1 MKIDLKTFSKIALP
15 GILGIAILQGCT
27 SDDQSLPANIDY
39 SVIEELNEPYQPFEP
54 ELGAAVPKTSER
66 TMVSASL
73 PYPPFNPHDIKTV
86 GPDGWN
92 DRDQLL
98 NAGTGGVKF
107 NLLWSQWQPEAN
119 LNPNNPNTFTY
130 DGKVWLIASTRDKEI
145 RWYSERGMKVT
156 AVLYGTPAWA
166 RPKNTAKFGRKVPIV
181 DDKFIA
187 PDNPEDF
194 ARFAGMLAKR
204 FNGANGNG
212 RIVNFVIQNEVNA
225 LDWYNPGCGTDAAPC
240 SIEDR
245 IDSYASIFN
254 LSYDRIIA
262 EQPHAKVMYSF
273 DHHFGQTY
281 AQAQRYSSAQRF
293 IEELE
298 PKVGDRKWRLAFHS
312 YPPDLFKPAFGPF
325 DYPKITF
332 GNIGILASYLRQRFP
347 DKPYTWDIHLTENGI
362 NSSPP
367 SSEEQMKKQ
376 MKVATRNILGTPGIE
391 TFYYHRLMDH
401 RQEGKFT
408 PGLFNSQKKAKQA
421 WQTWSGNNLYNSNPP
436 RLDDG
441 YEVLPYVK
449 LERSVHPTR
458 GHWASTRQAPGGYT
472 TEASFLLLREPA
484 DNTTLL
490 FECHDADA
498 KATYISAE
506 LSCDGHQNFGPVGY
520 IYNFNNA
527 ANTRAPLYSIKLPRA
542 DYLISKSPNEGG
554 GEPTLLGF
562 VDSSRVRQQAEP
574 DHDLSY
580 FDTSVQTSGQSNAS
594 SIATETVHQEWGD
607 CAGDNEPSCTFIR
620 FESQPNQTHALS
632 CNNGSQ
638 DNASILLSYGNT
650 KTSSLQNMGR
660 TQSGAGAGVTY
671 TIPIIID
678 DDATWA
684 IITLQSETETTPEC
698 VVISSGGLQIGAAT
712 SSLSSGLLHNGSFE
726 SDITDWQFCQQDSSQ
741 LSTENTH
748 QGATAA
754 QISNGNCL
762 YQEIEIEPDTAYIA
776 SCFAIADNEATGQTT
791 FRFALANNS
800 YQTLVDNEQL
810 ITGSTWKEY
819 SATLTAPEYS
829 KYAVISVE
837 SSDTASIDSC
847 SINQVSN
854 D

>member
-1 MKIDLKTFSKIALP
+1 MKIDHKKFSRIAFS
-15 GILGIAILQGCT
+15 GILSVAVLQGCT
-27 SDDQSLPANIDY
+27 SEDQSLPANVDY

-54 ELGAAVPKTSER
+54 ELGAAVPNTSER
-66 TMVSASL
+66 RMVSASL

-86 GPDGWN
+86 GPDGWQ

-107 NLLWSQWQPEAN
+107 NLIWSQWQPEAN

-130 DGKVWLIASTRDKEI
+130 DGKVWLISSTRDKEI

-225 LDWYNPGCGTDAAPC
+225 LDWYNPGCGTDSAPC
-240 SIEDR
+240 TIEDR
-245 IDSYASIFN
+245 IDSYATIFN
-254 LSYDRIIA
+254 LSYDRIVA

-273 DHHFGQTY
+273 DHHFGKAY
-281 AQAQRYSSAQRF
+281 VNNQRYSSVQRF

-298 PKVGDRKWRLAFHS
+298 PKVGDRKWRLAYHS
-312 YPPDLFKPAFGPF
+312 YPPDLFKPEFGPY

-362 NSSPP
+362 NSSAP
-367 SSEEQMKKQ
+367 SSEEKMKSQ
-376 MKVATRNILGTPGIE
+376 LKVATRNILGTPGIE
-391 TFYYHRLMDH
+391 TFYYHRLVDH

-408 PGLFNSQKKAKQA
+408 PGLFNAQKKAKQA
-421 WQTWSGNNLYNSNPP
+421 WHTWSGNNLYKSNPP

-449 LERSVHPTR
+449 LERSLHPQK
-458 GHWASTRQAPGGYT
+458 GHWASSRQAPAGYT
-472 TEASFLLLREPA
+472 AEASYLLLREPA

-490 FECHDADA
+490 FECHDADT
-498 KATYISAE
+498 KGTYISAE
-506 LSCDGHQNFGPVGY
+506 LSCDDNQNFGPVGY
-520 IYNFNNA
+520 IFNFNNA
-527 ANTRAPLYSIKLPRA
+527 TNSRAPLYSIKLAR

-554 GEPTLLGF
+554 GEATLLGF
-562 VDSSRVRQQAEP
+562 VDTTKVLQQAEP
-574 DHDLSY
+574 EHNLSY
-580 FDTSVQTSGQSNAS
+580 FNTSAQNNSQTNSTSV
-594 SIATETVHQEWGD
+594 ATETVHKEWGNCD
-607 CAGDNEPSCTFIR
+607 GDDATSCAFIN
-620 FESQPNQTHALS
+620 FDSQPNQTHTLS
-632 CNNGSQ
+632 CRNDSAG
-638 DNASILLSYGNT
+638 DASILLSYGNNR
-650 KTSSLQNMGR
+650 TSSLENMGR
-660 TQSGAGAGVTY
+660 TRGGTGAGITY

-684 IITLQSETETTPEC
+684 TITLQSDTESTPEC

-712 SSLSSGLLHNGSFE
+712 SSSSGGLLHNGSFE
-726 SDITDWQFCQQDSSQ
+726 TNITDWQFCQPESSQ
-741 LSTENTH
+741 LNTDNTH

-762 YQEIEIEPDTAYIA
+762 YQEVEIDPGSSYIA
-776 SCFAIADNEATGQTT
+776 SCFAIAEDETGQTT

-819 SATLTAPEYS
+819 SATLTAPEFS
-829 KYAVISVE
+829 KYAVISVV